1 MSNELKG
8 SLSLNAK
15 KEKDTHPDYKGKIT
29 IEGKTYWLSGWSK
42 TNDSGD
48 WISLSAKLADG
59 TSAPKAVAKAIKS
72 EQNFVRDAINDE
84 IPF

>member
-1 MSNELKG
+1 MNKDNSG
-8 SLSLNAK
+8 SLSINSR

-29 IEGKTYWLSGWSK
+29 IDGKTYWLSGWSK

-48 WISLSAKLADG
+48 WISLSAKLADA
-59 TSAPKAVAKAIKS
+59 TSAKPAAKPIAKPLPKPAAMPDDS
-72 EQNFVRDAINDE
+72 E

>member
-8 SLSLNAK
+8 SLSLNTK
-15 KEKDTHPDYKGKIT
+15 KEKDTHPDYKGKVT

-48 WISLSAKLADG
+48 WISLAAKLADA
-59 TSAPKAVAKAIKS
+59 TSAPKAVKAKAIS
-72 EQNFVRDAINDE
+72 TEPAFDDAI
-84 IPF
+84 PF

>member
-8 SLSLNAK
+8 SLSLNTK

-29 IEGKTYWLSGWSK
+29 VDGKTYWLSGWSK

-48 WISLSAKLADG
+48 WISLAAKLADG
-59 TSAPKAVAKAIKS
+59 TSAKPVAVKAKAIS
-72 EQNFVRDAINDE
+72 NEPPFDDT

>member
-1 MSNELKG
+1 MANENRG

-15 KEKDTHPDYKGKIT
+15 KTTDKHPDYKGKIT
-29 IEGKTYWLSGWSK
+29 IDGKQYWLSGWSK

-48 WISLSAKLADG
+48 WISLSADLANG
-59 TSAPKAVAKAIKS
+59 NTATAAKPIAKPAAAPFA
-72 EQNFVRDAINDE
+72 DDDMT